1 MLALLSKTWRLLLIP
16 LFALAFFSGAYFF
29 FYRGGYQAP
38 PTVKIPFEKI
48 TAPSSSLGAFAEV
61 PPIRSGVLLLDL
73 VHSNNFEEAEL
84 GSLMSRLEDRG
95 YTIDLLGERDHKD
108 FPPPDVTQRLAL
120 LDEKL
125 RGANSFAVILP
136 DDSYAT
142 QEVDI
147 VERFVKKGGR
157 LLLIADPTR
166 DHDINSLANRFGIAF
181 QSDYLYNT
189 VEYDLNFQDIF
200 IRDFRPDE
208 ITRGLSQIAL
218 YTAGSIKS
226 FGGGLAYT
234 DANTRSSMVER
245 AESFFPLV
253 KGRDGNVVAISDLTF
268 MIPPQNSILDNDKL
282 VSNLADFLTGGD
294 RRFELADFPHFFDAD
309 IDILLGRASLFGV
322 ATELKSLLSTFQLRS
337 DIRGVEDL
345 RSETIYLGLFEDS
358 PNVVQYLDVA
368 GIQVDGTL
376 RTPFTPDIAT
386 DGTAI
391 ILLHRTRERHVLVI
405 LGHSEAI
412 LLDTID
418 RLGSGTF
425 RSGLVDDM
433 LGVYGPS

>member
-208 ITRGLSQIAL
+208 ITRDLSQIAL

-226 FGGGLAYT
+226 FGGGLAST

-309 IDILLGRASLFGV
+309 IDILLGRASLLGV

-345 RSETIYLGLFEDS
+345 RSEAIYLGLFEDS

-425 RSGLVDDM
+425 RSGLVDDL
-433 LGVYGPS
+433 LGVYGSS

>member
-38 PTVKIPFEKI
+38 PTVKIPFEEI
-48 TAPSSSLGAFAEV
+48 TAPSSSLGPFAEV

-125 RGANSFAVILP
+125 RGADSFAVILP
-136 DDSYAT
+136 DDPYAT

-189 VEYDLNFQDIF
+189 VEYDINFQDIF

-208 ITRGLSQIAL
+208 ITRDLSQIAL

-226 FGGGLAYT
+226 FGGGLAST

-309 IDILLGRASLFGV
+309 IDILLGRASLLGV

-345 RSETIYLGLFEDS
+345 RSEAIYLGLFEDS

-405 LGHSEAI
+405 LGHSEAT

-418 RLGSGTF
+418 RLSSGTF
-425 RSGLVDDM
+425 RSGLVDDL
-433 LGVYGPS
+433 LGVYGSP

>member
-208 ITRGLSQIAL
+208 ITRDLSQIAL

-226 FGGGLAYT
+226 FGGGLAFT

>member
-1 MLALLSKTWRLLLIP
+1 M
-16 LFALAFFSGAYFF
+16 FALAFFSGAYFF

-38 PTVKIPFEKI
+38 PTVKIPFEEI

-125 RGANSFAVILP
+125 RGADSFAVILP

-208 ITRGLSQIAL
+208 ITRDLSQIAL

-309 IDILLGRASLFGV
+309 IDILLGRASLLGV

-345 RSETIYLGLFEDS
+345 RSEAIYLGLFEDS

>member
-38 PTVKIPFEKI
+38 PTVKIPFEEI

-309 IDILLGRASLFGV
+309 IDILLGRASLLGV

>member
-208 ITRGLSQIAL
+208 ITRDLSQIAL

-345 RSETIYLGLFEDS
+345 RSEAIYLGLFEDS

>member
-1 MLALLSKTWRLLLIP
+1 MLDLLSKTWRPLLIP
-16 LFALAFFSGAYFF
+16 LFALAFFLGAYFF

-61 PPIRSGVLLLDL
+61 PTIRSGVLLLDL

-95 YTIDLLGERDHKD
+95 FTIDLLGERNHKD

-125 RGANSFAVILP
+125 RGADSFAVVLP

-181 QSDYLYNT
+181 QSDFLYNT
-189 VEYDLNFQDIF
+189 VEYDINFQDIF

-208 ITRGLSQIAL
+208 ITRDLSQIAL

-226 FGGGLAYT
+226 FGGGLAST

-309 IDILLGRASLFGV
+309 IDILLGRASLLGV

-345 RSETIYLGLFEDS
+345 RRETIYLGLFEDS
-358 PNVVQYLDVA
+358 PNIVQYLDVA
-368 GIQVDGTL
+368 GIQVDGAL

>member
-1 MLALLSKTWRLLLIP
+1 MLDLLSKTWRLLLIP
-16 LFALAFFSGAYFF
+16 LFALAFFLGAYFF

-38 PTVKIPFEKI
+38 PTLKIPFENI

-61 PPIRSGVLLLDL
+61 PTIRSGVLLLDL

-95 YTIDLLGERDHKD
+95 FTIDLLGERNHKD

-120 LDEKL
+120 LSEKL
-125 RGANSFAVILP
+125 RGADSFAVILP
-136 DDSYAT
+136 DDSYTT

-147 VERFVKKGGR
+147 VERFVGKGGR

-181 QSDYLYNT
+181 QSDFLYNT
-189 VEYDLNFQDIF
+189 VEYDINFQDIF

-208 ITRGLSQIAL
+208 ITTDLSQIAL

-226 FGGGLAYT
+226 FGGGLAFT

-282 VSNLADFLTGGD
+282 VSNLAEFLTGGD
-294 RRFELADFPHFFDAD
+294 RRFELADFPHFFDTD

-322 ATELKSLLSTFQLRS
+322 ATELKSLLSTFELRS

-345 RSETIYLGLFEDS
+345 RRDTIYLGLFEDS
-358 PNVVQYLDVA
+358 PDIVQYLDVA
-368 GIQVDGTL
+368 GIQVDGAL

-405 LGHSEAI
+405 LGHSEAT
-412 LLDTID
+412 LLHIID
-418 RLGSGTF
+418 RLSSGTF
-425 RSGLVDDM
+425 RSGLVDDL
-433 LGVYGPS
+433 LGVYGSP

>member
-1 MLALLSKTWRLLLIP
+1 MLDLLSKTWRLLLIP
-16 LFALAFFSGAYFF
+16 LFALAFFLGAYFF

-38 PTVKIPFEKI
+38 PTVKIPFENI

-95 YTIDLLGERDHKD
+95 FTIDLLGERNHKD
-108 FPPPDVTQRLAL
+108 FPPLDVTQRLAL
-120 LDEKL
+120 LGEKL
-125 RGANSFAVILP
+125 RGADSFAVILP
-136 DDSYAT
+136 DDSYTA

-147 VERFVKKGGR
+147 VERFLGKGGR

-181 QSDYLYNT
+181 QSDFLYNT
-189 VEYDLNFQDIF
+189 VEYDINFQDIF

-208 ITRGLSQIAL
+208 ITTDLSQIAL

-226 FGGGLAYT
+226 FGGGLAFT

-282 VSNLADFLTGGD
+282 VSNLAEFLTGGD
-294 RRFELADFPHFFDAD
+294 RRFELADFPHFFDTD

-345 RSETIYLGLFEDS
+345 RRETIYLGLFEDS
-358 PNVVQYLDVA
+358 PDIVQYLDVA
-368 GIQVDGTL
+368 GIQVDGAL

-405 LGHSEAI
+405 LGHSEAT
-412 LLDTID
+412 LLHIID
-418 RLGSGTF
+418 RLSSGTF
-425 RSGLVDDM
+425 RSGLVDDL
-433 LGVYGPS
+433 LGVYGSS

>member
-38 PTVKIPFEKI
+38 PTVKIPFEEI

-309 IDILLGRASLFGV
+309 IDILLGRASLLGV

-405 LGHSEAI
+405 LGHSEST

-418 RLGSGTF
+418 RLNSGTF

-433 LGVYGPS
+433 LGVYGSS